1 MGVKERR
8 ALKRAALCLRK
19 GEGGGG
25 DNLGC
30 LNVGPGRVV
39 GP

>member
-8 ALKRAALCLRK
+8 VLKRVVLCFRK

-30 LNVGPGRVV
+30 LNVGFG
-39 GP
+39 